1 MKRLR
6 AAITACLI
14 AGTTAFPQISFA
26 QTSIV
31 KIEKV
36 EATGSGLSR
45 VFFVHVVAREPVD
58 LAFQVAGQIVEFP
71 LDEGADV
78 AKGELVAR
86 LDLVPFELALEE
98 ARANNDQA
106 SRTLERYRQLEGSA
120 VSQTSVQ
127 DAETQ
132 VDLANIALRNAERAL
147 EQATLHAP
155 FDALVAS
162 RLLPNF
168 STTAAGNPVVRLHD
182 MSDLRIEIE
191 VPETL
196 FQQAGL
202 NPDVEI
208 FAEFTGNPKKYP
220 LQMREINAETATV
233 GQTYSITLGMEP
245 TDELNVWPGSSARVT
260 VTSLEGSDDN
270 VCDQLYTRVQRRTK
284 RTIDRPAHPQQV
296 HAEAALQAL
305 ACLNYPHLG
314 SQHTFFCG
322 NVHYPAQDILSYLH
336 TSLVYTAVALLHTS

>member
-6 AAITACLI
+6 TAITACLI

-45 VFFVHVVAREPVD
+45 VFFGHVVARETVD

-260 VTSLEGSDDN
+260 VTSLEGSDRLEVPASAVVIENDGDAH
-270 VCDQLYTRVQRRTK
+270 VMVFTPAGASEGQVTTTPVEIAATERGTIQIVSGIEAGQEVVSVGATALTDGQDVRRF
-284 RTIDRPAHPQQV
+284 IDF
-296 HAEAALQAL
+296 
-305 ACLNYPHLG
+305 G
-314 SQHTFFCG
+314 G
-322 NVHYPAQDILSYLH
+322 
-336 TSLVYTAVALLHTS
+336 